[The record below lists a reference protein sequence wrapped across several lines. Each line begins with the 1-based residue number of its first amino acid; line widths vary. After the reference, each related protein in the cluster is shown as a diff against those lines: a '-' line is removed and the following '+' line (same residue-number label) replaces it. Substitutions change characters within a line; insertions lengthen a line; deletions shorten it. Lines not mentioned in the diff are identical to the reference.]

1 MHYVTCPYWSSCESG
16 GLLLIQAWFQES
28 SLGLK
33 VSEHRPARRTIAIAY
48 LDGQAHKLV
57 SPRRNM
63 RQVYPFKQYDSLVQE
78 SPVHR
83 YLLIGMGDREI
94 IHSHQLNSLFHQ
106 RLGGLNRK
114 CGEVRFVFPLVQ
126 QLGITGFEQHSGGAT
141 QLYTLDMLF
150 SDVPLGVDFKNQRRS
165 DEAVPG

>member
-1 MHYVTCPYWSSCESG
+1 MHYVTCPYWSTCESG
-16 GLLLIQAWFQES
+16 GLLLIQAWFRES

-33 VSEHRPARRTIAIAY
+33 VSEHRPARRTVAIAY

-63 RQVYPFKQYDSLVQE
+63 RQVYPFKQYCSSVVQE
-78 SPVHR
+78 SPVHP
-83 YLLIGMGDREI
+83 YLLIGVGDREI
-94 IHSHQLNSLFHQ
+94 VQSHQLNSPFHQ
-106 RLGGLNRK
+106 RLVGLNRK

-126 QLGITGFEQHSGGAT
+126 QLGIAGFEQYSGGAI

-150 SDVPLGVDFKNQRRS
+150 L
-165 DEAVPG
+165 